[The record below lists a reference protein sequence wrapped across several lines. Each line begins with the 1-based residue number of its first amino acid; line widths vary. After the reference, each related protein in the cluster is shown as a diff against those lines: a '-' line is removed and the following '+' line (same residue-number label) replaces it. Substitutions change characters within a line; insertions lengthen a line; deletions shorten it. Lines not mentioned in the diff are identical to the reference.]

1 MTDNIA
7 KITKV
12 LLWVLIALSL
22 FFALMLFIN
31 TSGTETSWIQNSLVF
46 TYVLLGIAAA
56 SAILFSLY
64 IFVMKLLAKP
74 KKAIVTLIP
83 IALIG
88 LILLISYSSAS
99 SELLDMPNYDG
110 VDNVPGQLK
119 WSGAG
124 LIMSYVLLGLAVI
137 AILVSSVMKF
147 FK

>member
-31 TSGTETSWIQNSLVF
+31 TSETETTWIQHSLTY
-46 TYVLLGIAAA
+46 TYVLLFATAGATILAA
-56 SAILFSLY
+56 LY
-64 IFVMKLLAKP
+64 IFVMKLMHNP
-74 KKAIVTLIP
+74 KRAMFTLIP
-83 IALIG
+83 IVLLG
-88 LILLISYSSAS
+88 VILLISYSSAS
-99 SELLDMPNYDG
+99 DEILNMPNYDG
-110 VDNVPGQLK
+110 LDNTVSNLK

-124 LIMSYVLLGLAVI
+124 LIMTYILLGFAVLAIVGSEI
-137 AILVSSVMKF
+137 ARI

>member
-1 MTDNIA
+1 
-7 KITKV
+7 
-12 LLWVLIALSL
+12 
-22 FFALMLFIN
+22 
-31 TSGTETSWIQNSLVF
+31 
-46 TYVLLGIAAA
+46 
-56 SAILFSLY
+56 
-64 IFVMKLLAKP
+64 MKLLAKP

>member
-31 TSGTETSWIQNSLVF
+31 TSETETSWIQNSLVF
-46 TYVLLGIAAA
+46 TYVILGIATVFTV
-56 SAILFSLY
+56 LFTLY
-64 IFVMKLLAKP
+64 IFVMKLIAKP
-74 KKAIVTLIP
+74 KKAIVTLVP
-83 IALIG
+83 IILIG
-88 LILLISYSSAS
+88 VIFLLSYTSAS
-99 SELLDMPNYDG
+99 SELMNMPNYDG
-110 VDNVPGQLK
+110 VDNVPGKLK

-124 LIMSYVLLGLAVI
+124 LIMSYILLGLAVI
-137 AILVSSVMKF
+137 AILVSAVTKL

>member
-31 TSGTETSWIQNSLVF
+31 TSGTETTWIQNSLVF
-46 TYVLLGIAAA
+46 TYVLLGIAAV
-56 SAILFSLY
+56 STILFSLY

-88 LILLISYSSAS
+88 LVLLISYSSAS

-124 LIMSYVLLGLAVI
+124 LIMSYVLFGLAII
-137 AILVSSVMKF
+137 AILVSSVMKI